1 MANLKKALGFN
12 IRTGR
17 AVNIIDVLDE
27 IEDKLRCNI
36 KGDIEAF
43 TTLDEV
49 SAETYNDEVD
59 ARVAIGMLEKLGY
72 IDEEES
78 QAMMKK
84 AAEIRIAALEELEK
98 EIEDKLRCN
107 IKGDIEAF
115 TTLDEVSAETY
126 NDEVDARV
134 AIGMLEK
141 LGYIDEEESQA
152 MMKRAAEIRIA
163 ELEELEKEIENR
175 KE

>member
-17 AVNIIDVLDE
+17 AVNIVDLLDE

-98 EIEDKLRCN
+98 EIE
-107 IKGDIEAF
+107 
-115 TTLDEVSAETY
+115 
-126 NDEVDARV
+126 
-134 AIGMLEK
+134 
-141 LGYIDEEESQA
+141 
-152 MMKRAAEIRIA
+152 
-163 ELEELEKEIENR
+163 NR

>member
-17 AVNIIDVLDE
+17 AVNIVDLLDE

-72 IDEEES
+72 IDEEEMN
-78 QAMMKK
+78 AMKQK
-84 AAEIRIAALEELEK
+84 AAEIRITAL
-98 EIEDKLRCN
+98 
-107 IKGDIEAF
+107 
-115 TTLDEVSAETY
+115 T
-126 NDEVDARV
+126 
-134 AIGMLEK
+134 
-141 LGYIDEEESQA
+141 
-152 MMKRAAEIRIA
+152 
-163 ELEELEKEIENR
+163 ELEKEIENR
-175 KE
+175 KEQ